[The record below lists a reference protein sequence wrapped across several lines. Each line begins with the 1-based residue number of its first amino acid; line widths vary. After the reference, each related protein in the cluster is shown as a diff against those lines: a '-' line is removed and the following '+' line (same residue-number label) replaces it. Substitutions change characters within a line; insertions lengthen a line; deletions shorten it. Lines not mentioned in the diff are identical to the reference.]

1 MNRWRAGWWGRVW
14 CIVGI
19 IACCSPHLNAAE
31 IQTSD
36 EAEVALEKVVR
47 QLNDLEEWLTQAQR
61 QSAEIEQ
68 QIRQQD
74 RAIND
79 LVTQSENSK
88 ADLAKT
94 RAAVRDLE
102 RQQQRLQEQ
111 VNDQRTAII
120 AHLKASSRLGGDDF
134 IKQLLSQQV
143 SDDVDRLI
151 RYHRYL
157 GEQRL
162 ASMSRYKQGLVE
174 LEEVQSKLDSKLQE
188 QTQHSQVL
196 AQQTEQLKTQRAER
210 SRAIQA
216 LAGQR
221 KSKTAQQETLLAD
234 SDRLRRLLNQLRA
247 QASTLDGRAFA
258 AAKGKLPRP
267 LQGKIRHKF
276 GDTRA
281 GTNLDWRGID
291 VSGPVGANV
300 TAVFQG
306 KVIFSDWLRGFGL
319 IAIVDHGDGYMTLY
333 GHADSL
339 TKSAGDWVEGGE
351 VLARAGNSGGGYE
364 PGIYFE
370 LRHKGAV
377 KNPKQWLA
385 P

>member
-174 LEEVQSKLDSKLQE
+174 LEEVQSKLNGKLQE

>member
-1 MNRWRAGWWGRVW
+1 MLA
-14 CIVGI
+14 I
-19 IACCSPHLNAAE
+19 IACSPPHLNAAE

-36 EAEVALEKVVR
+36 EAEIALEEVVS
-47 QLNDLEEWLTQAQR
+47 QLNDLENWLTQAQR
-61 QSAEIEQ
+61 QSAEIEE

-74 RAIND
+74 RAISD
-79 LVTQSENSK
+79 LVTKGETSRTAL
-88 ADLAKT
+88 ADT
-94 RAAVRDLE
+94 RAAVAGLQ
-102 RQQQRLQEQ
+102 RQQQQLQQQ
-111 VNDQRTAII
+111 VNDQRGAII

-134 IKQLLSQQV
+134 IKQLLSQQA
-143 SDDVDRLI
+143 SADVDRLI

-162 ASMSRYKQGLVE
+162 ASMNRYKQSLAD
-174 LEEVQSKLDSKLQE
+174 LEEVQTELDVKLLE
-188 QTQHSQVL
+188 QTERSQVL
-196 AQQTEQLKTQRAER
+196 AQQTSDLKAQRQER
-210 SRAIQA
+210 SRAILA

-221 KSKTAQQETLLAD
+221 KSKTAQQQALLAD
-234 SDRLRRLLNQLRA
+234 SDRLRRLINQLRT
-247 QASTLDGRAFA
+247 QTSTLDGKAFA
-258 AAKGKLPRP
+258 AAKGKLPSP
-267 LQGKIRHKF
+267 LKGKIRHKF

-291 VSGPVGANV
+291 VSAPVGANV

-339 TKSAGDWVEGGE
+339 SKSAGDWVEGGE
-351 VLARAGNSGGGYE
+351 VVARAGNSGGGYE

-377 KNPKQWLA
+377 QNPKQWLA

>member
-47 QLNDLEEWLTQAQR
+47 QLNDLDEWLTQAQR

-94 RAAVRDLE
+94 RTAVRDLE

-174 LEEVQSKLDSKLQE
+174 LEEVQNKLDGKLQE

-351 VLARAGNSGGGYE
+351 VLAQAGNSGGGYE

-377 KNPKQWLA
+377 KNPKQWLT

>member
-88 ADLAKT
+88 ADLAIT
-94 RAAVRDLE
+94 RTAVRDLE

-174 LEEVQSKLDSKLQE
+174 LEEVQNKLDGKLQE

>member
-174 LEEVQSKLDSKLQE
+174 LEEVQNKLDGKLQE